1 MVMQSK
7 EKRSPRSQS
16 DQKKRNLPWAWIAL
30 GAVVAVALAV
40 VFWLIQNRHTFVI
53 AEGETE
59 VVVLLRNE
67 KEATYRI
74 KHEGRKPVD
83 MQTLQVMLAGQILH
97 VDVKQ
102 VTLVHDGQEVV
113 LEPDG
118 RLPAGTEM
126 KLAPGDLFDV
136 RVTMIGQTT
145 GGNYLYGFRLG
156 YAAGNRTRTDELVL
170 EYEYKI
176 FVE

>member
-1 MVMQSK
+1 MGTQSK
-7 EKRSPRSQS
+7 EKRSPRSQA
-16 DQKKRNLPWAWIAL
+16 DQKKQNRLGAWIGL
-30 GAVVAVALAV
+30 GAVVVVALAV
-40 VFWLIQNRHTFVI
+40 VFWQVQNRHTFVI
-53 AEGETE
+53 AAGETD
-59 VVVLLRNE
+59 VIVLLRNE

-74 KHEGRKPVD
+74 KHESRQPVD
-83 MQTLQVMLAGQILH
+83 LQTLQVMLAGQILH

-102 VTLVHDGQEVV
+102 VTLVHGGQEVV

-118 RLPAGTEM
+118 SLPAGTEM

>member
-1 MVMQSK
+1 MVTQSK
-7 EKRSPRSQS
+7 EKRSPRPQA
-16 DQKKRNLPWAWIAL
+16 DQKKENRLRIWIWPGAL
-30 GAVVAVALAV
+30 VVLALV
-40 VFWLIQNRHTFVI
+40 VLFWLVQNRHTFVI
-53 AEGETE
+53 TEGETE

-83 MQTLQVMLAGQILH
+83 MQTLKVMLAGQILH
-97 VDVKQ
+97 VDIKQ
-102 VTLVHDGQEVV
+102 VTLVHGGQEVI

-118 RLPAGTEM
+118 RLPSGTEM

-145 GGNYLYGFRLG
+145 GGNYMYGFRLG
-156 YAAGNRTRTDELVL
+156 YAAGNRTVTDELVL